1 MSAALL
7 TAQELFGLFELDA
20 TGTVLYY
27 RIEPGAKPGLNSPN
41 TAGHNFYD
49 EVAPFENVDEFRQ
62 CVTQFTQG
70 GNLADSFNFDCRY
83 EGFAHPVKVL
93 IARLRKDH
101 RNTNSVLVHFRR
113 AAQNGG
119 RELESDSDASNAY

>member
-49 EVAPFENVDEFRQ
+49 EVAPFENVEEFRE
-62 CVTQFTQG
+62 CVTQFTLG

-83 EGFAHPVKVL
+83 DGFAHTVKVL
-93 IARLRKDH
+93 IARLRKDQ

-113 AAQNGG
+113 AAQNAGG
-119 RELESDSDASNAY
+119 